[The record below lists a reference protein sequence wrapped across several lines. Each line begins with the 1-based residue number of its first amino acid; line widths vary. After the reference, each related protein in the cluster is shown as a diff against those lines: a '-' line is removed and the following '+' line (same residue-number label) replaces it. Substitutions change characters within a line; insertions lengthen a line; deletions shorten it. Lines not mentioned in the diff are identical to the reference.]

1 MKGHDKQILRFLTDV
16 ETAEKTSYNQ
26 YSQRNNRR
34 YYNPNHREHPQNAI
48 KIDRSEIKELWEI
61 KNITDRKNSVERLE
75 ENIEGNI
82 LESQVKRQRSRK

>member
-1 MKGHDKQILRFLTDV
+1 MKGHDKQMLRFLTDV
-16 ETAEKTSYNQ
+16 ETAEKASYNQ

-34 YYNPNHREHPQNAI
+34 YYNPNHPEHPQNAI
-48 KIDRSEIKELWEI
+48 KIDCSEIKELWEI

-75 ENIEGNI
+75 EKIEGNI